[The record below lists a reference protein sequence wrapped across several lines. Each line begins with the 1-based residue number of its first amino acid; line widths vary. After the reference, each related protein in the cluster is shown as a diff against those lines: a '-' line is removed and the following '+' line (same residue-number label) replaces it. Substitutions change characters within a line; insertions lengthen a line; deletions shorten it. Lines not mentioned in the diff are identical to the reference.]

1 MAAVIF
7 ERSIQMKVA
16 IALCSLLL
24 SLFGS
29 PTYSG
34 ELRKFEFPSERVA
47 PYLAR
52 PAPPRETDSPPQ
64 EPRRPLASAPDE
76 RNPPDAWRQ
85 QIEQRDL
92 EIQELLNRLK

>member
-1 MAAVIF
+1 
-7 ERSIQMKVA
+7 MKSS
-16 IALCSLLL
+16 IALCSLIF

-29 PTYSG
+29 AAFAG
-34 ELRKFEFPSERVA
+34 ELRKFEFPSERIA

-52 PAPPRETDSPPQ
+52 PAPGPTTNSPPP
-64 EPRRPLASAPDE
+64 EPRRPLARAPDD